1 MFSLLSSGILSS
13 STDVESLHVILLKVS
28 KACADAIAVCAK
40 MIRRLDSGV
49 ALTVIFQIIHAAIAA
64 SL

>member
-1 MFSLLSSGILSS
+1 VFSLLSTGISPS
-13 STDVESLHVILLKVS
+13 STHVVSLHVILLKVS

-49 ALTVIFQIIHAAIAA
+49 ALTVICQNIHVGAA